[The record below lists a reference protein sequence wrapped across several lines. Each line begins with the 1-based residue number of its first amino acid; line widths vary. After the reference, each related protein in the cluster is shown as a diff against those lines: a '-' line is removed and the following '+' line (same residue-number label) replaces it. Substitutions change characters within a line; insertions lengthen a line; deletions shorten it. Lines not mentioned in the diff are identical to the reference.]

1 MLFPGCSTV
10 PSKGVGYPERVALY
24 EKKSGELEATDR
36 WTLKGRL
43 AVHDGEEGGS
53 GHLDWQKSGRAISM
67 GFYGALGRG
76 AWQLNAD
83 ENSAVLEMADGEVY
97 RAKTS
102 SELFEQRI
110 GWKIPVTA
118 LAWWVRGISAPG
130 NWEMRELD
138 EHGNLLKLSQK
149 GWEIEYGRYRDS
161 GGLSMPTKLTARRPP
176 YTVKLVVQ
184 HWNLQ
189 AEANPDE

>member
-1 MLFPGCSTV
+1 MLFPGCSAV

-24 EKKSGELEATDR
+24 EKKSGELEATN
-36 WTLKGRL
+36 WWALKGRL

-53 GHLDWQKSGRAISM
+53 GHLDWQKSDQASSM
-67 GFYGALGRG
+67 SFYGALGRG

-83 ENSAVLEMADGEVY
+83 ENSAVLEMADGEVH

-110 GWKIPVTA
+110 GWNIPFTA

-189 AEANPDE
+189 AETGPDE